1 VRLVA
6 LSVLYIH
13 PIGAF
18 GGASRSL
25 LELLRAFPP
34 GAVQPKLIM
43 PRGQVASI
51 FEATGNPLIT
61 ARGISQLDFTRFG
74 FYRGLRWLILLREI
88 YFLPGT
94 VWALWR
100 ARRLWRHIDL
110 IHVNEGSVLLP
121 ALLAKALFRK
131 PLLIHV
137 RSVQQTEGIALRA
150 RFRDWVLAR
159 RAEAV
164 VAIDETV
171 RASLPRG
178 LAVEVVHNSFTPDQE
193 GESDARIDRLAGR
206 LNSGSLRVGMI
217 GNLLAA
223 KGIYEFLEAAR
234 LCIQVY
240 EANVDFLIVG
250 SNPRRLSGLHGR
262 VLKMLGWAHDVE
274 SDVEQFV
281 AQHGLAARI
290 HRLEFTPHISAVY
303 RLLDVVCFPSYLDAV
318 GRPVLEA
325 AWFGIPCIA
334 AVERPAP
341 DTFRHGETGLRV
353 PPKDPEALARTIVD
367 LTKDRALLRRMGEA
381 ARGLA
386 VTNFDSSRNA
396 LRMLRIY
403 ERLTAGSDASS
414 CA

>member
-1 VRLVA
+1 
-6 LSVLYIH
+6 
-13 PIGAF
+13 
-18 GGASRSL
+18 
-25 LELLRAFPP
+25 
-34 GAVQPKLIM
+34 M
-43 PRGQVASI
+43 
-51 FEATGNPLIT
+51 
-61 ARGISQLDFTRFG
+61 
-74 FYRGLRWLILLREI
+74 ILLREI

-94 VWALWR
+94 VWALLR

-171 RASLPRG
+171 RASLPAG
-178 LAVEVVHNSFTPDQE
+178 LSVEVVHNSFTPDWQ
-193 GESDARIDRLAGR
+193 GGADPRIDKLAGR

-223 KGIYEFLEAAR
+223 KGVYEFLEAAR
-234 LCIQVY
+234 LCIQVHKVK
-240 EANVDFLIVG
+240 VDFVIVG
-250 SNPRRLSGLHGR
+250 SNPRRLFGLRGM
-262 VLKMLGWAHDVE
+262 VLKTLGWAHDVE

-281 AQHGLAARI
+281 ARYGLATCI
-290 HRLEFTPHISAVY
+290 HHLEFTPDISSVY

-341 DTFRHGETGLRV
+341 DTFRDGETGLRV
-353 PPKDPEALARTIVD
+353 PPRDPEALARTIVA
-367 LTKDRALLRRMGEA
+367 LTKDHELLLRMGKA
-381 ARGLA
+381 AKRLA
-386 VTNFDSSRNA
+386 VTNFDSSQNA
-396 LRMLRIY
+396 QQMLRIY
-403 ERLTAGSDASS
+403 KRLTAGKGATS

>member
-1 VRLVA
+1 VA

-34 GAVQPKLIM
+34 GAVEPKLIM
-43 PRGQVASI
+43 PRGQVAEI
-51 FEATGNPLIT
+51 FAATGSPLIT

-94 VWALWR
+94 VWALFQ
-100 ARRLWRHIDL
+100 ARRRWGHIDL

-121 ALLAKALFRK
+121 ALLAKALFHR

-159 RAEAV
+159 WAEAV
-164 VAIDETV
+164 VAIDDTV
-171 RASLPRG
+171 RASLPAG
-178 LAVEVVHNSFTPDQE
+178 LSVEVVHNSFTPDRQE
-193 GESDARIDRLAGR
+193 AADPRIDALAGR
-206 LNSGSLRVGMI
+206 LNSESLRVGMI

-223 KGIYEFLEAAR
+223 KGVYEFLEAAR
-234 LCIQVY
+234 LCIQVHKV
-240 EANVDFLIVG
+240 NVDFVIVG
-250 SNPRRLSGLHGR
+250 SNPRQLSGLHGM
-262 VLKMLGWAHDVE
+262 VLKTLGWAHDVE

-281 AQHGLAARI
+281 ARHDLATCI
-290 HRLEFTPHISAVY
+290 HRLEFTPNISSVY

-318 GRPVLEA
+318 GRPVIEA

-341 DTFRHGETGLRV
+341 DTFRDGETGLRV
-353 PPKDPEALARTIVD
+353 PPRDPEALARTIVD
-367 LTKDRALLRRMGEA
+367 LTKDRELVLRMGEA
-381 ARGLA
+381 ARRLA
-386 VTNFDSSRNA
+386 VTNFDSCQNA
-396 LRMLRIY
+396 QHMLRIY
-403 ERLTAGSDASS
+403 ERLTAGEDATSR
-414 CA
+414 A